1 MQIEN
6 PYSDEAKARW
16 GETDAYQESAK
27 RLKNY
32 TPEDIELA
40 KKAMSEATLEIID
53 AMKAGLPAN
62 SPEAMAGAEAH
73 RASITDW
80 WYECSYEMHTN
91 LAAMY
96 VADARFTKTYEDM
109 EPGLA
114 QYVHDAIYANAVA
127 KS

>member
-1 MQIEN
+1 MIEN
-6 PYSDEAKARW
+6 PYADEAKERW
-16 GETDAYQESAK
+16 GDTDAYKESAN

-32 TPEDIELA
+32 TTEDIELA
-40 KKAMSEATLEIID
+40 KKAMSEATLEILE
-53 AMKAGLPAN
+53 AMLAGLPAD
-62 SPEAMAGAEAH
+62 SPEALAGAEAH

-96 VADARFTKTYEDM
+96 VADGRFAKTYNDM
-109 EPGLA
+109 APGLA

>member
-1 MQIEN
+1 MIEN
-6 PYSDEAKARW
+6 PYADEAKERW
-16 GETDAYQESAK
+16 GHTDAYKESAD

-40 KKAMSEATLEIID
+40 KKAMSEATLEILD
-53 AMKAGLPAN
+53 AMNAGLPAD

-80 WYECSYEMHTN
+80 WYECGYDIHVN

-96 VADARFTKTYEDM
+96 VADERFAKNYNDM
-109 EPGLA
+109 APGLA
-114 QYVHDAIYANAVA
+114 QYVHDAIYANAIA
-127 KS
+127 NS